1 MVAKDI
7 PAIVILTVSFN
18 PIFFAV
24 CIPTINCSP
33 PSTKKNYKEATNT
46 TSSILLLS

>member
-33 PSTKKNYKEATNT
+33 PSKKNYKEATNT